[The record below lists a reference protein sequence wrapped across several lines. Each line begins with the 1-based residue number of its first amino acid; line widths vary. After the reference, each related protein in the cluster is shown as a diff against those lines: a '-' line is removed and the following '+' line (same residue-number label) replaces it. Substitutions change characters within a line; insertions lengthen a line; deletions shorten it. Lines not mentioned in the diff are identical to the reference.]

1 VIDLVTIN
9 EKAPDFTLMGS
20 DNKEHSLK
28 DYLGKKVIL
37 YFYPRDN
44 TAGCTLEAE
53 SFRDQSET
61 LQGENAV
68 IIGVSRDSL
77 DSHEKFISKLDLPF
91 VLLSDEDSKVCTL
104 YDVLKEKNMYGK
116 KSIGIARS
124 TFIIDEEGIV
134 IYENRKVKAEGHAE
148 EIVEFLKDKT
158 K

>member
-1 VIDLVTIN
+1 LVTIN
-9 EKAPDFTLMGS
+9 KKAPDFTLMGS

-91 VLLSDEDSKVCTL
+91 VLLSDEDSKVCNL
-104 YDVLKEKNMYGK
+104 YDVLKEKNTYGK

-134 IYENRKVKAEGHAE
+134 IYENRKVKADGHAE

>member
-1 VIDLVTIN
+1 MKLH

-20 DNKEHSLK
+20 DNQKHALS
-28 DYLGKKVIL
+28 DYRGKKVIL

-44 TAGCTLEAE
+44 TPGCTLEAE
-53 SFRDQSET
+53 SFRDHNDAFHD
-61 LQGENAV
+61 ENAV
-68 IIGVSRDSL
+68 VIGVSRDSL
-77 DSHEKFISKLDLPF
+77 ESHDKFITKLDLPF
-91 VLLSDEDSKVCTL
+91 VLLSDEDSEVCTL

-116 KSIGIARS
+116 KSIGIQRS

>member
-1 VIDLVTIN
+1 MVTVK

-77 DSHEKFISKLDLPF
+77 DSHDKFITKLNLPF

-104 YDVLKEKNMYGK
+104 YDVL
-116 KSIGIARS
+116 
-124 TFIIDEEGIV
+124 
-134 IYENRKVKAEGHAE
+134 
-148 EIVEFLKDKT
+148 
-158 K
+158 

>member
-1 VIDLVTIN
+1 LVTIN

-91 VLLSDEDSKVCTL
+91 VLLSDEDSKVCSL
-104 YDVLKEKNMYGK
+104 YDVLKEKNTYGK

>member
-1 VIDLVTIN
+1 MVTVN

-77 DSHEKFISKLDLPF
+77 DSHEKFITKLNLPF

>member
-1 VIDLVTIN
+1 MVTIN
-9 EKAPDFTLMGS
+9 EKAPDFTLIGS

-44 TAGCTLEAE
+44 TPGCTLEAE

-77 DSHEKFISKLDLPF
+77 DSHDKFISKLDLPF

>member
-1 VIDLVTIN
+1 MVTIN

-77 DSHEKFISKLDLPF
+77 DSHEKFITKLNLPF

>member
-1 VIDLVTIN
+1 MIKMN

-53 SFRDQSET
+53 SFRDQNET

-77 DSHEKFISKLDLPF
+77 DSHDKFISKLDLPF
-91 VLLSDEDSKVCTL
+91 VLLSDGDSEVCTL
-104 YDVLKEKNMYGK
+104 YDVLKEKNTYGK

>member
-1 VIDLVTIN
+1 MIKLN

-20 DNKEHSLK
+20 DNNAHSLK

-44 TAGCTLEAE
+44 TPGCTLEAE
-53 SFRDQSET
+53 SFRDHNET

-77 DSHEKFISKLDLPF
+77 ISHDKFINKLDLPF
-91 VLLSDEDSKVCTL
+91 VLLSDEESTVCTL
-104 YDVLKEKNMYGK
+104 YDVLKEKNLYGK
-116 KSIGIARS
+116 KSIGIQRS
-124 TFIIDEEGIV
+124 TFVIDEEGLI

-148 EIVEFLKDKT
+148 EIVEFLKSKT

>member
-1 VIDLVTIN
+1 MLVTIN

-77 DSHEKFISKLDLPF
+77 DSHEKFITKLNLPF

-134 IYENRKVKAEGHAE
+134 IYENRKVKAESHAE

>member
-1 VIDLVTIN
+1 MVTIN

-44 TAGCTLEAE
+44 TPGCTLEAE

-77 DSHEKFISKLDLPF
+77 DSHDKFISKLDLPF